1 MLLHNL
7 AFIIVRFGDYLER
20 IELAGSTRIQDFEAP
35 PFFVPVAGI
44 TV

>member
-1 MLLHNL
+1 LWFWQRGLNGPDC
-7 AFIIVRFGDYLER
+7 AYFAE
-20 IELAGSTRIQDFEAP
+20 STRTQYFEVP